1 MVVRVGGALI
11 ASMGH
16 AEAQGY
22 PARRLVTVAE
32 AADLLRVSRK
42 TIQRMR
48 ERGDLTTIEVGPR
61 LVRFHPD
68 DIAALLNGETLAG
81 RPGLRDNPI
90 ASAGGNRGR
99 L

>member
-1 MVVRVGGALI
+1 M

-16 AEAQGY
+16 VETQY

-32 AADLLRVSRK
+32 AAYLLRVSRK

-48 ERGDLTTIEVGPR
+48 ERGDLTAVEVGPR
-61 LVRFHPD
+61 LVRFRD
-68 DIAALLNGETLAG
+68 SDIEALIEGKAPAG
-81 RPGLRDNPI
+81 QPGLRANSI